1 MKNFFKIT
9 NAKTNEDV
17 VVFNLDKLTGKLFL
31 IMSIIGTVTTI
42 KTIKKSITKKGE
54 IKYVKF

>member
-1 MKNFFKIT
+1 MKNFFRIT
-9 NAKTNEDV
+9 TSKTNEDV

-42 KTIKKSITKKGE
+42 KSIKKSITEKGE
-54 IKYVKF
+54 NKNVKF